1 MLIHTKYLLSH
12 SCRSWKH
19 KKTRE
24 KTLLRPHFQWLCSLK
39 KLIQSEQQPLK
50 SSSFCKD
57 YPLDFNT
64 SWPHQIE
71 NEKRENGSCFAVSS
85 FLVCD
90 SIHHALQSDLND
102 RAIWLKTRGHLRQ
115 FMDWFDADCV
125 VFQHDYMLW
134 FALFFVMFWLSM
146 LYKRPKTGRFSGSR
160 CFRFQIRELW
170 ESNCNDNSKDETS
183 FLILAFFF
191 SFLML

>member
-1 MLIHTKYLLSH
+1 MSRKLLYISLWRV
-12 SCRSWKH
+12 SCCMDFK
-19 KKTRE
+19 
-24 KTLLRPHFQWLCSLK
+24 FYQYDCSQHALH
-39 KLIQSEQQPLK
+39 EYCWF
-50 SSSFCKD
+50 SF
-57 YPLDFNT
+57 PVFNI
-64 SWPHQIE
+64 SRAHQIE
-71 NEKRENGSCFAVSS
+71 KNRRENGSCFAVSS

-115 FMDWFDADCV
+115 FVGWFDADCV